1 VHHAGGRSAQRA
13 GRLFLA
19 FPTERSPIMSVLRW
33 IFISA
38 IFLVLLFISLQNADP
53 VTVRVFTFY
62 SWQAPLVFVV
72 LIAFAAGVA
81 LGLLAG
87 AVKIAR
93 LRRQVSRM
101 RREHHVQAGAVTA
114 HPQLKAP
121 GTTPASG
128 PGFEPPNTGF

>member
-1 VHHAGGRSAQRA
+1 
-13 GRLFLA
+13 
-19 FPTERSPIMSVLRW
+19 MSVLRW
-33 IFISA
+33 IVISA

-81 LGLLAG
+81 LGLLAA
-87 AVKIAR
+87 AVKVAR
-93 LRRQVSRM
+93 LKRQVNRM
-101 RREHHVQAGAVTA
+101 RREQHAQAAAPA